1 MMRRRSN
8 RRGAGFARASGSRI
22 SHALAVTVTDGV
34 STDAPEHNRDT
45 MILTR
50 PMYNPRLTSSA
61 EHI

>member
-1 MMRRRSN
+1 
-8 RRGAGFARASGSRI
+8 
-22 SHALAVTVTDGV
+22 VTVTDGV
-34 STDAPEHNRDT
+34 STDAPEDNRDT